1 MVLGVG
7 VDVEEVERLKAAIER
22 HGSRFL
28 ERVFTPAEIASVERA
43 ANRFERYTARFAA
56 KEAGMKA
63 IGTGWAGGVRW
74 SDFEIVNSESGRPEM
89 RLSGK
94 AAEIASALGCRAVHV
109 SLSHT
114 KRLAVAQVVL
124 DG

>member
-1 MVLGVG
+1 MILGVG
-7 VDVEEVERLKAAIER
+7 VDIEEVERLKATIER
-22 HGSRFL
+22 HGRRFL
-28 ERVFTPAEIASVERA
+28 ERVFTSGEIAYVERA
-43 ANRFERYTARFAA
+43 ANRFERYAVRFAA

-74 SDFEIVNSESGRPEM
+74 ADFEIVNSESGRPEM
-89 RLSGK
+89 KLSGK
-94 AAEIASALGCRAVHV
+94 AAEIAARLGCRTVHV

-114 KRLAVAQVVL
+114 KRMAIAQVVL

>member
-1 MVLGVG
+1 MILGVG
-7 VDVEEVERLKAAIER
+7 VDMEEVERLKAAIER
-22 HGSRFL
+22 HGRRFL
-28 ERVFTPAEIASVERA
+28 ERVFTAGEIAHVDRA
-43 ANRFERYTARFAA
+43 ANRIERYAVRFAA

-89 RLSGK
+89 KLSGR
-94 AAEIASALGCRAVHV
+94 AAEIATSMGCRAVHV

-114 KRLAVAQVVL
+114 KRMAIAQVVL

>member
-1 MVLGVG
+1 MILGVG
-7 VDVEEVERLKAAIER
+7 VDLEDVERLKAAIER
-22 HGSRFL
+22 HGRRFL
-28 ERVFTPAEIASVERA
+28 ERVFTAGEIACVEPA

-63 IGTGWAGGVRW
+63 IGTGWAEGVRW
-74 SDFEIVNSESGRPEM
+74 SDFEIVNSASGRPEM
-89 RLSGK
+89 KLSGK
-94 AAEIASALGCRAVHV
+94 AAEIAAALGCRAVHV

-114 KRLAVAQVVL
+114 KRMAIAHVVL